1 MKLFEYMAQRLREKS
16 TWAGLG
22 TILALVG
29 LELHPEVL
37 AALSTAIIA
46 ILALWEVL
54 RREGR

>member
-1 MKLFEYMAQRLREKS
+1 MKLMEYISQRLQEKS

-29 LELHPEVL
+29 MELHPDVL
-37 AALSTAIIA
+37 AALSAVIIA

>member
-1 MKLFEYMAQRLREKS
+1 MKLFEYMAERLREKS

-37 AALSTAIIA
+37 AALSAVIIA